1 MILVKARVSS
11 VFLKK
16 LGYLVNSKATFHL
29 WSKKQDKHCSMILK
43 IIEKVSFNIVN
54 EASYQTGHF
63 WCDKNWW
70 KIPKLGNT
78 NATIWVIFKQCAY
91 PQAMILHDKYNPNFC
106 RNIFNRIFFRLQFIL
121 RTITNYFWELLARG
135 RFFKKWEKWIF
146 FGNDS
151 LDYRPKSA
159 LVILRQSTQDVLRI
173 SLEILFW

>member
-1 MILVKARVSS
+1 MPYKHPLRPKATMKSTFCSKYVSDNIGS
-11 VFLKK
+11 SFLKWFLLKLACRRCFLKK

-106 RNIFNRIFFRLQFIL
+106 GNIFNRIFFRLQFIL
-121 RTITNYFWELLARG
+121 RAITNFFWET
-135 RFFKKWEKWIF
+135 
-146 FGNDS
+146 FG
-151 LDYRPKSA
+151 
-159 LVILRQSTQDVLRI
+159 
-173 SLEILFW
+173 